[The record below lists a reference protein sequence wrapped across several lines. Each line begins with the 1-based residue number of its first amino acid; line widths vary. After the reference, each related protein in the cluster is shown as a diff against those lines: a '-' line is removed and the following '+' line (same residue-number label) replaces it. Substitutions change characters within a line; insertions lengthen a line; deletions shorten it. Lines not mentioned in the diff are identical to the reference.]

1 MSPVQPRC
9 VHLSHTH
16 HDLDSSC
23 PHHVLRG
30 IKQGI
35 RIRRQWRLY
44 GRSQHSQSK
53 LLTLCSHQLRSS
65 SNFIPL
71 RSEISYH
78 VMSDSL
84 NWLQEK
90 TGVSHVQPGYV
101 HLTHT
106 HHDLDSPC
114 SHYLL
119 CGIKQRMTI
128 RNQWRLY
135 GRSQQSVQTRD
146 LVLKSIAYKLK
157 LHSASFSDPVPR
169 HVTLT
174 ELASRGN
181 TCVPCS
187 ARMRSPHPHSS
198 RP

>member
-23 PHHVLRG
+23 PHHLLCG
-30 IKQGI
+30 IKQRI
-35 RIRRQWRLY
+35 RIRRQWRFY
-44 GRSQHSQSK
+44 GHSQLSGSK
-53 LLTLCSHQLRSS
+53 LVTLWSRQLRTS

-84 NWLQEK
+84 NWLQEE
-90 TGVSHVQPGYV
+90 TGVSHVQPRCL

-114 SHYLL
+114 SHHLL
-119 CGIKQRMTI
+119 CGIKQRMTM
-128 RNQWRLY
+128 RYQWRLY
-135 GRSQQSVQTRD
+135 GRSQHSQSK
-146 LVLKSIAYKLK
+146 LVTS
-157 LHSASFSDPVPR
+157 
-169 HVTLT
+169 
-174 ELASRGN
+174 
-181 TCVPCS
+181 C
-187 ARMRSPHPHSS
+187 
-198 RP
+198 